1 MYAYLKSETAIDDLS
16 KLEASLAGIALGLGL
31 AGALYIILNHTMT
44 LGLSIVAAEPVFVT
58 LFGKIIYKDKIN
70 KLQAVG
76 IAVAMAG
83 ILMLTSFPS

>member
-1 MYAYLKSETAIDDLS
+1 
-16 KLEASLAGIALGLGL
+16 L
-31 AGALYIILNHTMT
+31 AGALYLILNHTVT

-70 KLQAVG
+70 TLQAMR

-83 ILMLTSFPS
+83 ILLLTSSSS